1 MLKLGIRVLRDW
13 RGGRDDVCRTDAGNG
28 ERLRRMVFVAEENG
42 F

>member
-1 MLKLGIRVLRDW
+1 VAEMMFEEL
-13 RGGRDDVCRTDAGNG
+13 DAGNG